1 MNEHFWDGDFPLVP
15 LGYLLSK
22 NDGGTWGNDPTGE
35 QDTLVLRSTE
45 QTQDGKWIIDD
56 PAPRSIS
63 SSEKART
70 ALELGDL
77 LVTKS
82 SGSQLH
88 IGKTT
93 IVDESVLDLN
103 PSFSNFMQRLRLKP
117 GHYPKYFWY
126 VFQSSAFK
134 EALKLAST
142 TSTGLANITG
152 GLLASIKV
160 PVPSLDEQKKIS
172 NNLDRELAEIDGLI
186 ADQLKLKELLKE
198 QFEAKKEQVIL
209 EAGGQEVRLS
219 RVLKGL
225 KDGTH
230 GTHPRVSS
238 GGEVLLSAKNISSGE
253 LVISEDESRI
263 SLEEAAQI
271 TASGFPKKGD
281 VMMILVGATYGRTSL
296 YNLDQTLPFQR
307 SVGFFR
313 PNEKLITSDY
323 LKLVMSSHK
332 FQQQLSLGIK
342 TSAQPGIYLG
352 DVASCMINLP
362 KWNSQLSAAKK
373 YHSAEKIYKEIT
385 TDIDKSIENLI
396 ELRSSLLSTSFC
408 S

>member
-1 MNEHFWDGDFPLVP
+1 MFHPQLTPEPFKSSRFQVVRVDSIAKFTQVKVSP
-15 LGYLLSK
+15 SEMK
-22 NDGGTWGNDPTGE
+22 NQEVFHYSIPEVQISGTGKLEQGNDIDSDKWKITQNCVLISKLNPRKSTLCLASP
-35 QDTLVLRSTE
+35 QDKLTVSSTE
-45 QTQDGKWIIDD
+45 FINLATGNALDNKFLLYVLQSDIVTRYLDSRTLS
-56 PAPRSIS
+56 ATRSHQRVTPHDITAIGIPWPDKS
-63 SSEKART
+63 KRT
-70 ALELGDL
+70 KIVE
-77 LVTKS
+77 
-82 SGSQLH
+82 QL
-88 IGKTT
+88 
-93 IVDESVLDLN
+93 D
-103 PSFSNFMQRLRLKP
+103 Q
-117 GHYPKYFWY
+117 
-126 VFQSSAFK
+126 
-134 EALKLAST
+134 
-142 TSTGLANITG
+142 
-152 GLLASIKV
+152 
-160 PVPSLDEQKKIS
+160 
-172 NNLDRELAEIDGLI
+172 ELAAIDGLI
-186 ADQLKLKELLKE
+186 ADQLKRKELLKE

-271 TASGFPKKGD
+271 TASGFPQKGD

-296 YNLDQTLPFQR
+296 YKLDQTLPFQR

-362 KWNSQLSAAKK
+362 KRDSQLSAAKK
-373 YHSAEKIYKEIT
+373 YHSAEKIYNEIIA
-385 TDIDKSIENLI
+385 DIDKSIENLI
-396 ELRSSLLSTSFC
+396 ELRSSLLSTTLC